1 MLPACRDAYDW
12 TCVIGINR
20 NPVSGGVAMD
30 GDLIQKVAEHDL
42 FRGMARVDIELLMSH
57 AAILTYGE
65 DQSVFETG
73 AEERAL
79 YFLLNGTVE
88 ITLTAPFVKEVILDE
103 LNPVSVF
110 GESTFFHSQPHSVTA
125 RALGEVT
132 VARLE
137 RADYDR
143 LLETNT
149 LAACRLGA
157 NAAEILAAKLQHT
170 DSWIG
175 ELLQAEE
182 AHRVQK
188 KWWDFRQTMGHSFDR
203 PEGGGFT
210 TGAGWR

>member
-1 MLPACRDAYDW
+1 MSDDMVQVLA
-12 TCVIGINR
+12 G
-20 NPVSGGVAMD
+20 
-30 GDLIQKVAEHDL
+30 HDL
-42 FRGMARVDIELLMSH
+42 FRGLAAEEIGLLMSH
-57 AAILTYGE
+57 AAVLTFGT
-65 DQSVFETG
+65 DQSVFEAG

-79 YFLLNGTVE
+79 YFLLTGTVE
-88 ITLTAPFVKEVILDE
+88 IALSAPFVKEVILDE
-103 LNPVSVF
+103 LNPISVF
-110 GESTFFHSQPHSVTA
+110 GESTFFHPQPHSVTA
-125 RALGEVT
+125 RALNEVT

-143 LLETNT
+143 LLETNN

-170 DSWIG
+170 DNWIG

-182 AHRVQK
+182 THRVQE

-203 PEGGGFT
+203 PQGGGFT